1 MRSNRSHYITKLMF
15 PCLGFSVL
23 TGAATAC
30 LVFVFKWLASHA
42 THLCADIYTYFRE
55 LPVYASVLLVALV
68 AIVGSLSALIL
79 KWAPECK
86 GGGIPTVVT
95 ALRGIVP
102 FKWLRSTL
110 LVPLS
115 ALLTFVCGLPLGN
128 EGPCVQIGAA
138 LGEGSVALFGEKNKA
153 WRRYI
158 MTGGA
163 CAGFA
168 VATGAPIAGILFAI
182 EEAHRRLS
190 PMIFMTASV
199 SVVAGQATMLA
210 LCALTGQSNA
220 MFHVGAL
227 EILPAKYLWTA
238 VPVGI
243 ICGVVAIFFTGAY
256 VSVGKL
262 LGGKLSKVPFVL
274 KVMSV
279 FALTAVL
286 ALVNGDFASSGHS
299 LTERLL
305 DTAGVWYLLIIGFL
319 IRALL
324 LMIANNVGITG
335 GLFIP
340 TLTFGAILGSLL
352 ASALVAL
359 GLIEAEYYTVLVI
372 VGMASFLGAS
382 SRIPVMACVFALEVL
397 CGVGNIFPVILG
409 VTVALLI
416 IEVVGVPVFSD
427 AVMETRAEAHHRGKQ
442 AHIFD
447 VYLTVQN
454 GAFVEE
460 KEIRDILWPHTCSV
474 LSVDRANS
482 AQVTVGLAA
491 GDVLHVHYQS
501 YEPRATLEELEA
513 LVGRQADD
521 VRISVHDADERHSVP
536 ENI

>member
-1 MRSNRSHYITKLMF
+1 M
-15 PCLGFSVL
+15 L

-42 THLCADIYTYFRE
+42 AHLCADIYTYFRI
-55 LPVYASVLLVALV
+55 LPIYASVLLIVGV
-68 AIVGSLSALIL
+68 AIIGLLSALIL

-86 GGGIPTVVT
+86 GGGIPTVVA

-102 FKWLRSTL
+102 FRWLRSTL

-115 ALLTFVCGLPLGN
+115 ALLTFICGVPLGN

-138 LGEGSVALFGEKNKA
+138 LGEGSVALSGNKFKA

-210 LCALTGQSNA
+210 LCALTGQSHA
-220 MFHVGAL
+220 MFDIEAL
-227 EILPAKYLWTA
+227 EALPLDELWA
-238 VPVGI
+238 VVPIGIVCGI
-243 ICGVVAIFFTGAY
+243 IAIFFTGAY
-256 VSVGKL
+256 VACGKFL
-262 LGGKLSKVPFVL
+262 KKVLFKVPFVV
-274 KVMSV
+274 KVISV
-279 FALTAVL
+279 FVLTAIC
-286 ALVNGDFASSGHS
+286 ALINGDFAGSGHS

-305 DTAGVWYLLIIGFL
+305 DASGVWYLLIIGFL
-319 IRALL
+319 IRSVL
-324 LMIANNVGITG
+324 LMLANNVGITG

-340 TLTFGAILGSLL
+340 TLTFGAILGSLC

-359 GLIEAEYYTVLVI
+359 GLIESEHYAVLVI

-382 SRIPVMACVFALEVL
+382 SRIPVTACVFALEVL
-397 CGVGNIFPVILG
+397 CGPENIFSVIIG

-416 IEVVGVPVFSD
+416 IEVVGVPVFTD
-427 AVMETRAEAHHRGKQ
+427 AVIDTKAEARHEGKA

-447 VYLTVQN
+447 VYLTVQK

-460 KEIRDILWPHTCSV
+460 KEIRDIIWPYTCTV
-474 LSVDRANS
+474 LSVDRTNS
-482 AQVTVGLAA
+482 KSTGVGLSE

-521 VRISVHDADERHSVP
+521 VRIRVHDADESHSVP

>member
-1 MRSNRSHYITKLMF
+1 MRTNRSHYITKLML

-30 LVFVFKWLASHA
+30 LVFVFKWLAAYA
-42 THLCADIYTYFRE
+42 THICAEIYTRFRV
-55 LPVYASVLLVALV
+55 LPVYACVLLVVGAALV
-68 AIVGSLSALIL
+68 GLFSALIL
-79 KWAPECK
+79 KGAPECK
-86 GGGIPTVVT
+86 GGGIPTVVA

-102 FKWLRSTL
+102 FRWLRSTL

-115 ALLTFVCGLPLGN
+115 ALLTFICGVPLGN

-138 LGEGSVALFGEKNKA
+138 LGEGSVALLGEKNRA

-199 SVVAGQATMLA
+199 SVVAGQAIMLA

-220 MFHVGAL
+220 MFHIGTL

-238 VPVGI
+238 VPIGI
-243 ICGVVAIFFTGAY
+243 ICGVAAIFFTGAY
-256 VSVGKL
+256 VAVGKL
-262 LGGKLSKVPFVL
+262 LKGKLSKVPFVL
-274 KVMSV
+274 KVMSL

-286 ALVNGDFASSGHS
+286 ALINGDFVGSGHS

-305 DTAGVWYLLIIGFL
+305 NASGVWYLLIIGFL
-319 IRALL
+319 IRAML
-324 LMIANNVGITG
+324 LMTANNVGITG

-352 ASALVAL
+352 ASALARL
-359 GLIEAEYYTVLVI
+359 GLIGGEFYAVLVI

-382 SRIPVMACVFALEVL
+382 SRIPVTACVFALEVL
-397 CGVGNIFPVILG
+397 CGVGNIFPVVLG

-427 AVMETRAEAHHRGKQ
+427 AVIETKAEVRHQGKQ
-442 AHIFD
+442 AHIFN
-447 VYLTVQN
+447 VYLVVQK

-482 AQVTVGLAA
+482 AHGTVGLAA